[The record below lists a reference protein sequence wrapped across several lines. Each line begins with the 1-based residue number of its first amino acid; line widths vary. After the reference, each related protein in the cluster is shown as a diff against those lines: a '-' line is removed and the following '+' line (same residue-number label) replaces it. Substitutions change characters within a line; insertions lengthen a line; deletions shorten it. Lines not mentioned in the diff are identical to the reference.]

1 MKNWKL
7 TDTDFYDDNY
17 EEYEYARKVM
27 WKNHEIKIVLSLYAH
42 RFTHKFVNIYINLK
56 I

>member
-17 EEYEYARKVM
+17 EEYEYVRKVM
-27 WKNHEIKIVLSLYAH
+27 CKNY
-42 RFTHKFVNIYINLK
+42 
-56 I
+56 